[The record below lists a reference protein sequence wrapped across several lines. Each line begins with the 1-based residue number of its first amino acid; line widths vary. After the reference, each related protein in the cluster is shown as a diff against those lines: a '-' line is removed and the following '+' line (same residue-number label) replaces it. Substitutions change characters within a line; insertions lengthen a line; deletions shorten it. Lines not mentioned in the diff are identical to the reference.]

1 MNNFQQ
7 RARIYNNLSK
17 VNEVTHRRFGPYL
30 ALYVDEVI
38 SVFDHEDKQARLH
51 VLMSADQLTTTTQT
65 CSIVA
70 L

>member
-1 MNNFQQ
+1 
-7 RARIYNNLSK
+7 
-17 VNEVTHRRFGPYL
+17 
-30 ALYVDEVI
+30 
-38 SVFDHEDKQARLH
+38 VFDHEDKQARLH